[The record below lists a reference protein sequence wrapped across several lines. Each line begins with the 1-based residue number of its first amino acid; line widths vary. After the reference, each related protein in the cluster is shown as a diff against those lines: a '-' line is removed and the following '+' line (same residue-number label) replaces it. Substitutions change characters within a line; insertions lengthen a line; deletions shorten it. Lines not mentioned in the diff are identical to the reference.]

1 MDDKINY
8 WTIHP
13 VHSRDDTKDVSHRN
27 THTIQEINIKSF
39 IVIKITV
46 SLIVIGL
53 KNSCFALIH
62 LPRCHRTA
70 CYKAV
75 Q

>member
-13 VHSRDDTKDVSHRN
+13 VHSRDDTKDVSHQN
-27 THTIQEINIKSF
+27 THTIQEIN
-39 IVIKITV
+39 IKITV

-53 KNSCFALIH
+53 KNSCFPLIH